1 MLAGTL
7 CLTAAGAMAE
17 ISFAPSD
24 ILRWEPHS
32 FAGTTDYRLVEID
45 GRQAVEANCT
55 DGTASGLFHR
65 RHIDLGRTP
74 ILEWAWRVDETL
86 TGIDETSRSGDDYA
100 ARIYLVEE
108 APLLRWRTRALS
120 YVWSSTSE
128 PGGDWPNAFASQAR
142 MIAVAG
148 ARDAGHGWR
157 TERRNVL
164 EDFRRYHD
172 REPGRIHAVAVMTDC
187 DNTGQRTRA
196 WYGNIRF
203 LPE

>member
-7 CLTAAGAMAE
+7 CLIAAGAKAE
-17 ISFAPSD
+17 VSFAPSD

-45 GRQAVEANCT
+45 GRQAVEANCK
-55 DGTASGLFHR
+55 DGTASGLVHR

-100 ARIYLVEE
+100 ARIYLVAE
-108 APLLRWRTRALS
+108 APLLRWRTRVLS

-128 PGGDWPNAFASQAR
+128 PGGDWPNAFASQVR

-148 ARDAGHGWR
+148 AQDAGHGWR

-164 EDFRRYHD
+164 EDFRRHHD
-172 REPGRIHAVAVMTDC
+172 GEAGRIHAVAVMTDC